1 MNDQVPMT
9 KPQGI
14 PNAQFGVWALLSIW
28 ILVIGVFPSEAAEK
42 HWAFQPVV
50 KPKLP
55 VVKHSPWVRNPI
67 DRFVLARLEVEGVRP
82 AARAGKG
89 TLLRRL
95 SLDFVGVPPSPAE
108 LAAYERDDSPEAYA
122 KVVQRLLASP
132 HYGERMAQGWLDLA
146 RFADTSGYAADRTRN
161 VWPYRDWV
169 IAAFNANMPYD
180 RFSIE
185 QLAGDLLP
193 NATPEQRLATGF
205 HRQAMQAKG
214 NNPRKEEF
222 RIKGIVDRL
231 QTTGRTWLG
240 LTLECAECHDHKHD
254 PISQKEY
261 YRLFAIFNNVP
272 HLGSGYNV
280 HGPRMAYTVADPR
293 RAVLEQRLAALR
305 PKLGALGAKQPGVL
319 GEWAGPAR
327 EQEAAKFSVRGSFTV
342 TAEIETK
349 APIGN
354 IISKYDWKAG
364 QRSFVVGV
372 GGEGD
377 AKAAPGHLFAW
388 ISSEAGAFRGVV
400 AYGSRP
406 VNDGRRHHVAVV
418 FEAGK
423 AIRFF
428 VDGVEDRNVR
438 LEGAPPASIAQSM
451 RPLAIGA
458 GYNNA
463 AEPNA
468 FRFQGKLERVR
479 LYDRALAN
487 PLGLD
492 LTQPAAKEF
501 AKVSAELGTLK
512 VRRLEVPVMAELPQ
526 PRATHVHV
534 RGEFNQKGEA
544 VQPGLPAFL
553 PGWPMRER
561 RPMNRLDF
569 ARWLFASG
577 HPLTARVE
585 VNRIWQ
591 HHFGEGLVRT
601 PADFGRHGA
610 APTHPHLLDWLAA
623 TFVESGWDR
632 KALHRLIVESA
643 TYQQSSAM
651 RDGKGVNLLARFPRQ
666 RLQAEQIRDSAL
678 AVAGLLDPRVG
689 GASVFP
695 DQPAGLYEERGQN
708 TPGNSNFTWKNSEGP
723 DRFRRSLY
731 TYWKRMMLHPA
742 LAAFDAPPRQV
753 CVAKRTVTNTPQQAL
768 VALNEPIFAEAAAAL
783 AQRLERDGHKDD
795 AAKITAV
802 FRLCFAREPDAV
814 ERRMCEMFLAD
825 HRARGEDGAWTALAS
840 VLMNLDEWLVRE

>member
-1 MNDQVPMT
+1 MIKD
-9 KPQGI
+9 QGI
-14 PNAQFGVWALLSIW
+14 PNPQIGFWSSLGHWVL
-28 ILVIGVFPSEAAEK
+28 ILGLFASVTFVNAAEK
-42 HWAFQPVV
+42 HWAFQPVKKPALPAV
-50 KPKLP
+50 KDAT
-55 VVKHSPWVRNPI
+55 WVRNPI
-67 DRFVLARLEVEGVRP
+67 DRFVLARMEASGVRP
-82 AARAGKG
+82 AEMAGKG

-95 SLDFVGVPPSPAE
+95 SLDLVGVPPAPAE
-108 LAAYERDDSPEAYA
+108 LAAFEADDSPAAYA
-122 KVVQRLLASP
+122 KVVKRLMASP

-169 IAAFNANMPYD
+169 IRAFNDNLPYD

-185 QLAGDLLP
+185 QLAGDLLT
-193 NATPEQRLATGF
+193 NATPEQQLATGF

-261 YRLFAIFNNVP
+261 YELFAIFNNVP
-272 HLGSGYNV
+272 HLGSGYGV
-280 HGPRMAYTVADPR
+280 HGPRMQYTVADPR
-293 RAVLEQRLAALR
+293 RAQLVKRLAELR
-305 PKLGALGAKQPGVL
+305 PKLGELGTKQPGVI
-319 GEWAGPAR
+319 GEWAGAAV
-327 EQEAAKFSVRGSFTV
+327 EKDAAKFALTGSFTM
-342 TAEIETK
+342 TAELETK
-349 APIGN
+349 ANIGN
-354 IISKYDWKAG
+354 IVSKYDWKAG

-377 AKAAPGHLFAW
+377 AKAPPGHLFAW

-400 AYGSRP
+400 AYGSLP
-406 VNDGRRHHVAVV
+406 VNDGQRHHVAVV

-428 VDGVEDRNVR
+428 VDGVEDRQVR
-438 LEGAPPASIAQSM
+438 LEGAPPASIAKST

-468 FRFQGKLERVR
+468 FRFEGRLEKVR
-479 LYDRALAN
+479 LYNRVLAN
-487 PLGLD
+487 PSGLN
-492 LTQPAAKEF
+492 LSKPLAKEY
-501 AKVSAELGTLK
+501 AQLSTELGKLK
-512 VRRLEVPVMAELPQ
+512 AQRLEVPVMMELPQ
-526 PRATHVHV
+526 PRATHVLV
-534 RGEFNQKGEA
+534 RGEFDKKGEA
-544 VQPGLPAFL
+544 VRPGLPAFL
-553 PGWPMRER
+553 PARHILER
-561 RPMNRLDF
+561 RPLNRLDF
-569 ARWLFASG
+569 ARWLFAPG

-601 PADFGRHGA
+601 SADFGKHGA
-610 APTHPHLLDWLAA
+610 KPSHPQLLDWLAA

-632 KALHRLIVESA
+632 KAMHRLIVGSA
-643 TYQQSSAM
+643 TYRQSSKM
-651 RDGKGVNLLARFPRQ
+651 RVAKAEALLARFPRR

-678 AVAGLLDPRVG
+678 AVAGLLDARIG
-689 GASVFP
+689 GPSVFP
-695 DQPAGLYEERGQN
+695 DQPSGLYEERGQN
-708 TPGNSNFTWKNSEGP
+708 TAGNSNFTWKNSVGN
-723 DRFRRSLY
+723 DRFRRSMY
-731 TYWKRMMLHPA
+731 TYWKRMMLHPV
-742 LAAFDAPPRQV
+742 LATFDAPPRQV
-753 CVAKRTVTNTPQQAL
+753 CVAKRTVTNMPQQAL

-783 AQRLERDGHKDD
+783 AKRLALGDKDD
-795 AAKITAV
+795 TAKITAAY
-802 FRLCFAREPDAV
+802 RLCYARDPDAM
-814 ERRMCEMFLAD
+814 ERKLCLAFLAD
-825 HRARGEDGAWTALAS
+825 HRRRGEGDAWTALAS